1 MGLAQRELLCDLLY
15 NLLQNAR
22 RATPAGGT
30 VAVEVQEEA
39 DRVTLTV
46 RDTGC
51 GIPAGDLPHVTE
63 PFYMVDKS
71 RARDQGGSGMGLAL
85 CARIAELH
93 GTRLELESRPGA
105 GTRVHLTLQKSK
117 EDGHETA

>member
-1 MGLAQRELLCDLLY
+1 MCIRDSH
-15 NLLQNAR
+15 
-22 RATPAGGT
+22 
-30 VAVEVQEEA
+30 
-39 DRVTLTV
+39 VTLTV

-105 GTRVHLTLQKSK
+105 GTRVHLTPVSYTHLQMLNTPQALTLSICLLRRCNAQKWADAHFASPYR
-117 EDGHETA
+117 A

>member
-1 MGLAQRELLCDLLY
+1 MPSVKS
-15 NLLQNAR
+15 R
-22 RATPAGGT
+22 RLFGGT
-30 VAVEVQEEA
+30 VAVEVCEEA

-105 GTRVHLTLQKSK
+105 GTRVHFTLQKAK

>member
-1 MGLAQRELLCDLLY
+1 
-15 NLLQNAR
+15 
-22 RATPAGGT
+22 
-30 VAVEVQEEA
+30 
-39 DRVTLTV
+39 
-46 RDTGC
+46 
-51 GIPAGDLPHVTE
+51 
-63 PFYMVDKS
+63 MVDKS

-105 GTRVHLTLQKSK
+105 GTRVHLTLQKAK